1 MILSK
6 VTNYLK
12 LNRRAAVQDMSGV
25 LDASPD
31 ALRAMLDR
39 LEAKGLVKRLPSA
52 KTCGSSCSKCKPEQI
67 ELYEWCG

>member
-1 MILSK
+1 MILNK
-6 VTNYLK
+6 VSNYLK
-12 LNRRAAVQDMSGV
+12 LNRRAAVQDMASV

-39 LEAKGLVKRLPSA
+39 LVAKGMVRRLPS
-52 KTCGSSCSKCKPEQI
+52 TTSCGSGCNKCKPEQV

>member
-12 LNRRAAVQDMSGV
+12 LNRRAALQDMAGV
-25 LDASPD
+25 LDVSPE

-39 LEAKGLVKRLPSA
+39 LERKGNVRRMPVG
-52 KTCGSSCSKCKPEQI
+52 TPCGGSCNKCKPEQV
-67 ELYEWCG
+67 ELYEWCA